1 MNIKMFKS
9 ASNTLRR
16 TLYEYLLFIV
26 LLSKSL
32 LNKILEC
39 LSEKGCATDA
49 K

>member
-16 TLYEYLLFIV
+16 TLYEYLFIV